1 MAQDIIATLSGLR
14 PLKIPRTQ
22 RSAARNTGLQVEN
35 RFAVCRENLKY
46 TSQHWLAVSHNS
58 ALPLGSSLKRCE
70 HVSIAHD

>member
-35 RFAVCRENLKY
+35 RFAVCR
-46 TSQHWLAVSHNS
+46 
-58 ALPLGSSLKRCE
+58 
-70 HVSIAHD
+70 